1 MKKSITNYII
11 LLVTE
16 TEVKELAIVS
26 SKGLA
31 YKTMQLY
38 QGIYYEN
45 KIQIKETRKRLKTID
60 KMTYY
65 YSNS

>member
-16 TEVKELAIVS
+16 TEVKELAIVN

-38 QGIYYEN
+38 QDIYYGN
-45 KIQIKETRKRLKTID
+45 KIEMKESRKRLKTID

-65 YSNS
+65 YGKA

>member
-11 LLVTE
+11 LLITE

-38 QGIYYEN
+38 QDIYYGD
-45 KIQIKETRKRLKTID
+45 KIEIKETKKD
-60 KMTYY
+60 
-65 YSNS
+65 

>member
-1 MKKSITNYII
+1 MRKSIKNYAI
-11 LLVTE
+11 LLVDE

-38 QGIYYEN
+38 KDIYGD
-45 KIQIKETRKRLKTID
+45 KIEMKETKKRLKTID

-65 YSNS
+65 YSES

>member
-1 MKKSITNYII
+1 MKKSLTNYII

-16 TEVKELAIVS
+16 TEVKELAIVN

-38 QGIYYEN
+38 KDIYCGN
-45 KIQIKETRKRLKTID
+45 KIEMKESKKRLKTVD

-65 YSNS
+65 YGKL

>member
-11 LLVTE
+11 LLITE

-38 QGIYYEN
+38 QDIYYGD
-45 KIQIKETRKRLKTID
+45 KIEIKETKKRLKTVE

-65 YSNS
+65 YSES

>member
-16 TEVKELAIVS
+16 TEVKELAIVN

-38 QGIYYEN
+38 QDIYYEN
-45 KIQIKETRKRLKTID
+45 KIEIKETKKRLKTID

-65 YSNS
+65 YGKS

>member
-1 MKKSITNYII
+1 MKKSLTNYII

-38 QGIYYEN
+38 QDIYYGN
-45 KIQIKETRKRLKTID
+45 KIEMKESRKRLKTID

-65 YSNS
+65 YDKA

>member
-1 MKKSITNYII
+1 MKKSITNYVIVLI
-11 LLVTE
+11 TE
-16 TEVKELAIVS
+16 TEVKELSIVS

-38 QGIYYEN
+38 QDIYHEN
-45 KIQIKETRKRLKTID
+45 KIEMKETKKRLKTID

-65 YSNS
+65 YSKS

>member
-11 LLVTE
+11 LLITK
-16 TEVKELAIVS
+16 TEVKELAIVN

-38 QGIYYEN
+38 QDIYYED
-45 KIQIKETRKRLKTID
+45 KIEMKETKKRLKTID

-65 YSNS
+65 SES

>member
-1 MKKSITNYII
+1 MKKCTKNYVI
-11 LLVTE
+11 LLITE
-16 TEVKELAIVS
+16 TEVKELAIVN

-38 QGIYYEN
+38 QDIYHEN
-45 KIQIKETRKRLKTID
+45 KIEMKETKKRLKTID

-65 YSNS
+65 YSES

>member
-1 MKKSITNYII
+1 MKKSLPNYII

-38 QGIYYEN
+38 QDIYYGN
-45 KIQIKETRKRLKTID
+45 KIEMKESKKRLKTVD

-65 YSNS
+65 YGKL

>member
-11 LLVTE
+11 LLITKTE
-16 TEVKELAIVS
+16 IKELAIVN

-31 YKTMQLY
+31 YKTKQLY
-38 QGIYYEN
+38 QDIYYGD
-45 KIQIKETRKRLKTID
+45 KIEMKETKKRLKTID

-65 YSNS
+65 SES

>member
-16 TEVKELAIVS
+16 TEIKELAIVN

-38 QGIYYEN
+38 KDIYYEN
-45 KIQIKETRKRLKTID
+45 KIEIKETKKRLKTID

-65 YSNS
+65 YDKS